1 MNDLAM
7 RQLPTRVNIVD
18 VGPRDGFQAEQ
29 AFIPTARKIRVID
42 AISDAGVRK
51 IETTAFVHPKAVP
64 QMADA
69 REVLRGIRRVAGVS
83 YTVLV
88 PNTKGAELALEED
101 IDGIRLVVCA
111 SETFNQRNVR
121 MSIEESLRDCESIA
135 RMGSEQSTPVEVA
148 IGVSFGCPFEGPT
161 PEDRVVEL
169 ARTFAGMGIR
179 EISIADT
186 VGMANPSQVSRL
198 MTRLQE
204 QLGDAD
210 FSLHIHNT
218 RGLGFANVLAGLQ
231 AGIDTYDASI
241 GGLGGC
247 PVTPAATGN
256 IPTEDLVNMCDE
268 MEIETGVDIEGV
280 MQASRLVQDFLKR
293 RLPSHVLLA
302 GTNRDAVERHRSP

>member
-1 MNDLAM
+1 MIHTS
-7 RQLPTRVNIVD
+7 LPARVNIVD
-18 VGPRDGFQAEQ
+18 VGPRDGFQTEQ
-29 AFIPTARKIRVID
+29 AFIPTELKIRVID
-42 AISDAGVRK
+42 AISETGVPK
-51 IETTAFVHPKAVP
+51 IEATSFVHPKAVP

-69 REVLRGIRRVAGVS
+69 REVLRAIRRAPGVA

-88 PNTKGAELALEED
+88 PNTKGAELAVEES
-101 IDGIRLVVCA
+101 IDAIRLVVCA

-121 MSIEESLRDCESIA
+121 MSVEESVRDCEEIVKIA
-135 RMGSEQSTPVEVA
+135 SRRDVPVEVA

-161 PEDRVVEL
+161 PEKRVAEL

-186 VGMANPSQVSRL
+186 VGMANPTQVTRL
-198 MTRLQE
+198 MTRLR
-204 QLGDAD
+204 AD
-210 FSLHIHNT
+210 LDGAKLSLHIHNT
-218 RGLGFANVLAGLQ
+218 RGLGFANALAGLQ

-256 IPTEDLVNMCDE
+256 LPTEDLVNMCEE
-268 MEIETGVDIEGV
+268 MGIETGIDIDKV
-280 MQASRLVQDFLKR
+280 MEASRLMEEFLGR

-302 GTNRDAVERHRSP
+302 GTNQQAVARHQA